1 MAKHLCAEVGGDPEQ
16 ASAAREA
23 LELCTY
29 QVSQQLVKAIHKV
42 AVVAG
47 PEAFASWPAYAA
59 AFTARGGVIEACASG
74 STACLPVDCHRRC
87 GCDVVG
93 PAVLYVLCR
102 AVLCCPVSDW
112 GVYGMLCCAVL
123 CFTAL

>member
-1 MAKHLCAEVGGDPEQ
+1 MYVMVQHLCAEVGGDPEQ
-16 ASAAREA
+16 ATAAREA

-59 AFTARGGVIEACASG
+59 AFTTRGGVIEACASG
-74 STACLPVDCHRRC
+74 STACLFFQLSQ
-87 GCDVVG
+87 
-93 PAVLYVLCR
+93 AMWL
-102 AVLCCPVSDW
+102 
-112 GVYGMLCCAVL
+112 
-123 CFTAL
+123 